1 MDKWTIAAAVAAVVV
16 SALGTGLI
24 MWINMRKKYIAFAE
38 DICESIDT
46 ILRGESVENFVLED
60 ETLSSRVQMRLK
72 RLSDITEAAAK
83 KNEDQKKEVQSIV
96 SDISH
101 QLKTPIAYITMYCD
115 TVRQK
120 ELPEETREK
129 CLEVLGRQ
137 VGKLEFLVQS
147 LLKMS
152 RLETHMIS
160 IHPER
165 NSLRNTLYEVSESIR
180 VKAEQKGLQIEV
192 ECPDDIYLYYD
203 AKWTAEAIFNI
214 VDNSVKYTAEG
225 GKIRI
230 HAEPMEIYTKIVIE
244 DNGMGIAAE
253 HVNDV
258 CKRFFREGKANSTEG
273 VGIGL
278 YLTRE
283 IITKQDGYLKIQSRE
298 GAGTKVAV
306 YILNKISEDSPTS
319 IGGELRHEKQD

>member
-1 MDKWTIAAAVAAVVV
+1 MDKWTIAAAVAAAVI
-16 SALGTGLI
+16 SAAVTGLI
-24 MWINMRKKYIAFAE
+24 LWINMRKKYIAFTE
-38 DICESIDT
+38 EICDSIDT
-46 ILRGESVENFVLED
+46 ILRKESMEEFVLED
-60 ETLSSRVQMRLK
+60 ETLASRVQMRLK

-83 KNEDQKKEVQSIV
+83 KNEDQKREVQSIV

-101 QLKTPIAYITMYCD
+101 QLKTPIANITMYCD

-120 ELPEETREK
+120 ELPEEIREQ

-160 IHPER
+160 IHPEK
-165 NSLRNTLYEVSESIR
+165 NCLRNTLYEVAESIR
-180 VKAEQKGLQIEV
+180 VKAEQKGLEIEV
-192 ECPDDIYLYYD
+192 DCPEAVYLYYD

-214 VDNSVKYTAEG
+214 VDNAVKYTEEG

-230 HAEPMEIYTKIVIE
+230 YAEPLEIYTKIVIE

-253 HVNDV
+253 HINDV
-258 CKRFFREGKANSTEG
+258 CKRFFREGKANRTEG

-283 IITKQDGYLKIQSRE
+283 IITKQEGYLKIQSRE

-306 YILNKISEDSPTS
+306 YILNRISGQSGVSAGAEIQS
-319 IGGELRHEKQD
+319 EKQD

>member
-83 KNEDQKKEVQSIV
+83 
-96 SDISH
+96 
-101 QLKTPIAYITMYCD
+101 TPIANITMYCD